1 MARLVVAIDRSAGLS
16 PADMAAAWDM
26 DDEARRAG
34 SAVVEVPR
42 PGEFLGDVLAL
53 VVIPLGVNLASSAAC
68 ALVSRVVARLR
79 PPGGEP
85 TVSNVLEV
93 VASGGGSSDLT
104 VVVRLGRPK
113 R

>member
-1 MARLVVAIDRSAGLS
+1 MARLVVAIDRSVGVS
-16 PADMAAAWDM
+16 PADMAAAWDR

-34 SAVVEVPR
+34 PAVVEVPR
-42 PGEFLGDVLAL
+42 PGEFLADVLAL

-79 PPGGEP
+79 PQCAEP
-85 TVSNVLEV
+85 AASSVLEV
-93 VASGGGSSDLT
+93 VASGDASSDLT
-104 VVVRLGRPK
+104 VVVRLGRPS